1 MENRT
6 TPVTTRTIRKYA
18 NRRLYDTADSRYV
31 TLEDLR
37 RLVTEGERFE
47 VVDARDGVD
56 ITRTILLQIIVEQ
69 EEKGQPLLS
78 SRLLQ
83 QLIQYYGGNM
93 QAFVGSY
100 LDRSMDFFDDQQ
112 QVLQDQMENLLQTAS
127 SSVWQE
133 MAKRNLAL
141 WSDMQQELLKSFVTT
156 AAKSKPGKTEDHS

>member
-1 MENRT
+1 
-6 TPVTTRTIRKYA
+6 VTARTIRKYA

-37 RLVTEGERFE
+37 QLVTKGEQFE
-47 VVDARDGVD
+47 VVDARDGAD
-56 ITRTILLQIIVEQ
+56 ITRSILLQIIVDQ

-78 SRLLQ
+78 THLLE
-83 QLIQYYGGNM
+83 QLIRYYGDNL

-100 LDRSMDFFDDQQ
+100 LDKSMDFFDDQQ
-112 QVLQDQMENLLQTAS
+112 QVLQSQMDNLLQAAP

-141 WSDMQQELLKSFVTT
+141 WSNMQQDLLKNFV
-156 AAKSKPGKTEDHS
+156 AATSKSNSGKPEDNS

>member
-1 MENRT
+1 MTARI
-6 TPVTTRTIRKYA
+6 IRKYA
-18 NRRLYDTADSRYV
+18 NRRLYDTAESRYV

-37 RLVTEGERFE
+37 RLVTTGERFE
-47 VVDARDGVD
+47 VVDARDGAD

-78 SRLLQ
+78 TRLLE
-83 QLIQYYGGNM
+83 QLIRYYGDNL

-100 LDRSMDFFDDQQ
+100 LDKSMDFFGDQQ
-112 QVLQDQMENLLQTAS
+112 QELQNQMDNLLQAAP

-141 WSDMQQELLKSFVTT
+141 WSDMQQELLKSFVS
-156 AAKSKPGKTEDHS
+156 AAGKSKSGKPEDHG

>member
-1 MENRT
+1 
-6 TPVTTRTIRKYA
+6 VTARTIRKYA

-37 RLVTEGERFE
+37 QLITKGEQFE
-47 VVDARDGVD
+47 VVDARDGAD

-78 SRLLQ
+78 ARLLE
-83 QLIQYYGGNM
+83 QLIRYYGDNL

-100 LDRSMDFFDDQQ
+100 LDKSMDFFDDQQ
-112 QVLQDQMENLLQTAS
+112 QVLQSQMDSLLKVAP
-127 SSVWQE
+127 SSVWHE

-141 WSDMQQELLKSFVTT
+141 WSDMQQDMLKSFVATT
-156 AAKSKPGKTEDHS
+156 VKPSTGTKDKS